1 MNKSDYLFFYEKKI
15 HKGKNSMSNAL
26 LSPPLISC
34 LSPPIVVNQ
43 NQRQHHNNIYQ
54 NGNGGATKF
63 LSNNKREATSSS
75 STSSS
80 KFQFKS
86 PSLPNQKLTQPNN
99 NNENHDLTK
108 NQSNKRTHLDA
119 AYIRHIQMET
129 RRFSSL
135 LTQSEIECK
144 SVMHMRANLAKAIIE
159 ICQMATTHSSTSP
172 VVMQARVHKI
182 RQVVRVLLR
191 RGGDIEENEHD
202 THDYDFDGDDDE
214 DNDNENEKDMT
225 SFYDICLN
233 EACVQLCQLKPTL
246 LTRGDD
252 LKRFAKKILQNCS
265 IVSDKEEMVG
275 EQNGDEM
282 NSR

>member
-1 MNKSDYLFFYEKKI
+1 
-15 HKGKNSMSNAL
+15 MSNAL
-26 LSPPLISC
+26 LSPPLMSC
-34 LSPPIVVNQ
+34 LSPPIVIGQ
-43 NQRQHHNNIYQ
+43 NQHNNNNIYQ
-54 NGNGGATKF
+54 NDNGGGTKF
-63 LSNNKREATSSS
+63 LSNNKREASS
-75 STSSS
+75 SSS

-86 PSLPNQKLTQPNN
+86 PPLPPLTAASNQKLIQPNN
-99 NNENHDLTK
+99 SNNETLDLTK
-108 NQSNKRTHLDA
+108 NSSNKQTHLDA
-119 AYIRHIQMET
+119 AYIRHIQIET

-191 RGGDIEENEHD
+191 RRGGDIEDNEHD
-202 THDYDFDGDDDE
+202 THDYDYDDDGNDDDGDH
-214 DNDNENEKDMT
+214 DNENEKDMMT
-225 SFYDICLN
+225 SSFYDICLN

-252 LKRFAKKILQNCS
+252 LIRFAKRILQNCL
-265 IVSDKEEMVG
+265 IVNDKEE
-275 EQNGDEM
+275 NGDER

>member
-1 MNKSDYLFFYEKKI
+1 
-15 HKGKNSMSNAL
+15 MSNAL

-34 LSPPIVVNQ
+34 LSPPIVINQ
-43 NQRQHHNNIYQ
+43 NQHQHHNNNIYQ
-54 NGNGGATKF
+54 NGNGGGTKF
-63 LSNNKREATSSS
+63 LLSNNKRQASSS
-75 STSSS
+75 SSSSS
-80 KFQFKS
+80 KFKFKS
-86 PSLPNQKLTQPNN
+86 PPLPPPTAASNQKLTQAN
-99 NNENHDLTK
+99 NNENIDLTK
-108 NQSNKRTHLDA
+108 NSSNKRTHLDA

-182 RQVVRVLLR
+182 RQVVRVLLK
-191 RGGDIEENEHD
+191 RGGDIEDNEHD
-202 THDYDFDGDDDE
+202 THDYDYDDDDD
-214 DNDNENEKDMT
+214 DNDDKDHDNENEKDMI

-233 EACVQLCQLKPTL
+233 EACVQLCQLKPTM
-246 LTRGDD
+246 LTRGGD
-252 LKRFAKKILQNCS
+252 LIRFAKRILQNCS
-265 IVSDKEEMVG
+265 IVNDKEEVAG
-275 EQNGDEM
+275 EQHGDEM